1 MSINDNIKYMGGLSG
16 SPEDKAH
23 EEALRMNE
31 RIQRSV
37 DMREDL
43 KDHMPEV
50 GATGWYAAPHMM
62 QVHHHSSPNS
72 STVLVM
78 SREQALSLAVDLML
92 WLTDNPEEKP

>member
-37 DMREDL
+37 DKREYV
-43 KDHMPEV
+43 KDCLPEV
-50 GATGWYAAPHMM
+50 GASDWYAAPHML
-62 QVHHHSSPNS
+62 QVRHYSTPTS
-72 STVLVM
+72 STQMDM
-78 SREQALSLAVDLML
+78 SREQAMHLGVQLML
-92 WLTDNPEEKP
+92 WLINNPEEQS